1 MGPLRGP
8 LSKGLHFGASAAAA
22 GERLLVFDLR
32 LIDVDFVALSQ
43 DSGWASEAALLLAL
57 PASSQV
63 VRAVEVDGYVIL
75 NKGPIRK
82 SAVVFILVIRLNL
95 LILHDD
101 IPGLLSFRV
110 AYRSLAH
117 GVSFQRAAS

>member
-1 MGPLRGP
+1 M
-8 LSKGLHFGASAAAA
+8 SQGLDFGASAAAA

-32 LIDVDFVALSQ
+32 LIDVDFVALSKN
-43 DSGWASEAALLLAL
+43 SGWASEAALLLAL

-63 VRAVEVDGYVIL
+63 VRAVEVDGYFIFS
-75 NKGPIRK
+75 KGPVRK
-82 SAVVFILVIRLNL
+82 SAVVFVLVHRLNL

-101 IPGLLSFRV
+101 IPGVLSLRV

-117 GVSFQRAAS
+117 GVSFQRATS